1 MDTFQ
6 QMPNENLLEAFI
18 PKEAA
23 YHLLA
28 EHKSIYN
35 VVMDTT
41 EKELL
46 SVKTLESSRI
56 RRIQYLR
63 ELFLRLQNETRHQIT
78 VLRSPQDAAAYLAG
92 MQHLQQEQFRV
103 LVLNCKNEIIAKKIV
118 TQGIINASLVSPREI
133 FHIAICN
140 MAASIMIAHNPLL
153 AIPLQAKRTWM

>member
-6 QMPNENLLEAFI
+6 QMPNEKLLEAFI

-23 YHLLA
+23 YQLLA
-28 EHKSIYN
+28 EHRSIYN

-56 RRIQYLR
+56 RRIQSLR

-103 LVLNCKNEIIAKKIV
+103 LVLNCKNGIIAKK
-118 TQGIINASLVSPREI
+118 
-133 FHIAICN
+133 
-140 MAASIMIAHNPLL
+140 
-153 AIPLQAKRTWM
+153 